1 MPLGAMKAGLEA
13 TLKPTLLDIAWA
25 AAIIEGEGHMARV
38 GDGPKCEIVTVTQK
52 NLWVLE
58 RFREF
63 FGGRIYASPRL
74 SGGRAVVPMWYTT
87 GARARGIILT
97 VFTFL
102 SPQKRQQA
110 IRALGHVRGALM
122 EGRLALPEKVEA

>member
-1 MPLGAMKAGLEA
+1 MVLGAMKAGLEA

-38 GDGPKCEIVTVTQK
+38 GGGPKCEIVTVTQK
-52 NLWVLE
+52 NQWVLE
-58 RFREF
+58 RFRDF

-74 SGGRAVVPMWYTT
+74 NGGRSVVPMWYAT
-87 GARARGIILT
+87 GARAHGIILT
-97 VFTFL
+97 ILTFL

-110 IRALGHVRGALM
+110 MRALGHMRGALAS
-122 EGRLALPEKVEA
+122 GRLALPEKVEV